1 MEMSAIGYK
10 EEGGMVGEDTVVM
23 NPA

>member
-1 MEMSAIGYK
+1 MAMSAIGNK

-23 NPA
+23 NLA